1 MEAPKGPSRDE
12 LEKAVADLKEDD
24 LREMA
29 KRLSK
34 SQESLTSMIADLED
48 ENKSFQS
55 ENAELQKTIDMVMKE
70 LQKLNIGACN
80 TIEPQLDEGPLEFA
94 NRMWEK
100 LKPRDTAVVVSEHV
114 GEIKKPVAE
123 EDSSPQNAGEKVRQ
137 VVENVKTSVGPVAAS
152 LWERGQGAWF
162 NLQSNIQQKLQE
174 RQMAQAQE
182 AVPKKAPRKR
192 KEANKSDGGYPSA
205 PQSETL
211 AKEVASKQEATSSTP
226 SSSVDVANGS
236 VQEASQSPK
245 QLDPVNVAPEPEVE
259 QKTVAPPVIPTALD
273 AADNEPG
280 ATEEQQTS
288 TILIEAEL
296 TLDDGSVQTLQ
307 VRAADRCKEVA
318 NRFVQE
324 HSLKQWF
331 TDPLTKWLK
340 KVEAD
345 AVKFPVKVSGDL
357 MEIRKQFGRS
367 A

>member
-1 MEAPKGPSRDE
+1 METPKGPSRDE
-12 LEKAVADLKEDD
+12 LEAAVADLKEDD

-29 KRLSK
+29 KRLAK
-34 SQESLTSMIADLED
+34 SHEHLTSMITDLED
-48 ENKSFQS
+48 ENKSFQA
-55 ENAELQKTIDMVMKE
+55 ENVELQTTIDLMMKE

-80 TIEPQLDEGPLEFA
+80 TIEPLLDEGPLEFA

-100 LKPRDTAVVVSEHV
+100 VRPRDTAVVVSEHV
-114 GEIKKPVAE
+114 GDIKKPLAE
-123 EDSSPQNAGEKVRQ
+123 EDNSPQNAGEKVRQ

-152 LWERGQGAWF
+152 LWERGQGAWS

-174 RQMAQAQE
+174 RQMAQE
-182 AVPKKAPRKR
+182 APLPKKVPRKK
-192 KEANKSDGGYPSA
+192 KEVNTSEGAYVSA
-205 PQSETL
+205 PKVNTSEGAL
-211 AKEVASKQEATSSTP
+211 AKKEVTSSTA
-226 SSSVDVANGS
+226 SSSVGATAE
-236 VQEASQSPK
+236 EAGQLKK
-245 QLDPVNVAPEPEVE
+245 QPDPVSIAPELEQNALTQAVAHTAPE
-259 QKTVAPPVIPTALD
+259 TALD
-273 AADNEPG
+273 ADDS
-280 ATEEQQTS
+280 EEQQNS

-296 TLDDGSVQTLQ
+296 TLDDGSVQIVQ

-318 NRFVQE
+318 HRFVQE

-357 MEIRKQFGRS
+357 MEIRKQYGRS